1 MKKVKTILETGVT
14 TYHNQEGRIEVKN
27 SKDYDPTFDLPT
39 MESELQNYYMEQ
51 FTNISKVY

>member
-1 MKKVKTILETGVT
+1 MRKVKTILETGVK

-27 SKDYDPTFDLPT
+27 SDNYDPTFDLPT

-51 FTNISKVY
+51 FTNISKAY